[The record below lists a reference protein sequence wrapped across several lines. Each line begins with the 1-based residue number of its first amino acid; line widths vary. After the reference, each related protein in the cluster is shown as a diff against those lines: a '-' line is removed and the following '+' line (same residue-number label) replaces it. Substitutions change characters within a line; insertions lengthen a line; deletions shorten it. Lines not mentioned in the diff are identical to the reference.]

1 MSFYSNKDTAFGKIP
16 HGWYNNN
23 KFFNKR
29 SKILTDA
36 DRNILTCLTVH
47 IWRLKKP
54 NADYPISK
62 LLCNLYTN
70 KGLLIT
76 MLDQRTIAEKT
87 GYNRSTIIAC
97 IDKLEVYG
105 AVVKLSGNNRKGK
118 RLSNVYFMGLEAK
131 DKDQGGKRKRVE
143 LLFSNSHLLKAGE
156 KIPIEICDFIR
167 ENYNKDT
174 RSFLLNPV
182 PPFKESL
189 PFLLFNKN
197 SSLHTEEDSRIKM
210 RRV

>member
-1 MSFYSNKDTAFGKIP
+1 M
-16 HGWYNNN
+16 
-23 KFFNKR
+23 
-29 SKILTDA
+29 
-36 DRNILTCLTVH
+36 
-47 IWRLKKP
+47 
-54 NADYPISK
+54 
-62 LLCNLYTN
+62 
-70 KGLLIT
+70 IT

-131 DKDQGGKRKRVE
+131 DKDQVGKRKRVE

-174 RSFLLNPV
+174 RSLLLNPV
-182 PPFKESL
+182 PPFKENL
-189 PFLLFNKN
+189 QFLLFNKN
-197 SSLHTEEDSRIKM
+197 SSLHTEEDSGIKM